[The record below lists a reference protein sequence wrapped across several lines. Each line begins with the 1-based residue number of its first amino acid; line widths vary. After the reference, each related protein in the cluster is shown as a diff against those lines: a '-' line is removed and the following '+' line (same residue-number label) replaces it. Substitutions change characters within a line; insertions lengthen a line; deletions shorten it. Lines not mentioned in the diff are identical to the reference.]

1 MLTDDFVATPPLATV
16 RDIASAVGVSP
27 ATVSRVLNDNASVA
41 PHTRDA
47 VLRAMRRS
55 SFTRRPR
62 GSSAHSRGFIALR
75 CPYILTDYF
84 GVLVSAI
91 AESLRQRGKRIFLSA
106 GDDNEQPR
114 LSALRL
120 PENTEGAILV
130 LPSEPSTV
138 LADLRASSYPFVVV
152 GARYAVP
159 ADVAAVSVAN
169 MAGARAATEHLIQ
182 LGHERIATICG
193 PLDWLSSDGRLMGYR
208 AALATAGQ
216 LPPDEFV
223 RVGGDPTI
231 DNGLEA
237 ARALLG
243 LPRPP
248 TAILAY
254 NDKMAVGALR
264 AAAERGLNVPRD
276 LSIVGFDAL
285 EMSQASVPRLTTVR
299 QPIEEMARISVEL
312 LVSLLERRE
321 VDTAHVV
328 LATELVVGGSSGPPP
343 SSPT

>member
-1 MLTDDFVATPPLATV
+1 MLTDDFVASPPLATV

-62 GSSAHSRGFIALR
+62 SRGSAQPHSFIAVR
-75 CPYILTDYF
+75 CPYIVTDYF
-84 GVLVSAI
+84 GILVSAI
-91 AESLRQRGKRIFLSA
+91 AESLRQRGKRILLSA
-106 GDDNEQPR
+106 GGDDDQPR

-120 PENTEGAILV
+120 PESTEGAILV

-138 LADLRASSYPFVVV
+138 LADLRAGNYPFVVV
-152 GARYAVP
+152 ASRYAVP

-208 AALATAGQ
+208 AALAAAGQ

-285 EMSQASVPRLTTVR
+285 EMSQAAVPRLTTVR

-312 LVSLLERRE
+312 LMSLMERRE

-328 LATELVVGGSSGPPP
+328 LGTELVVGGSSGPPP
-343 SSPT
+343 T